1 MPQDLEQVQKQRGR
15 LLWLFGTLIAAMC
28 AALVFTSWSGD
39 QPSLQFEQRW
49 PALTGLCGLVALFV
63 LYVQNHHRK
72 LSELESRLR
81 DIAVR
86 EASLQAH
93 FSELSFLFDISTQ
106 LQLRLDLNSMLEL
119 AAQRLLPCLDA
130 HQSSIMMLNEET
142 GLLEVRAASGVDAE
156 RVACAKVKP
165 GEGVA
170 GQVFA
175 SGELLN
181 LTAESAR
188 QRFADQPDYG
198 RQIAAGLCVPM
209 RFRGTPIGVVCV
221 TRTSGEPFSE
231 LHARML
237 ASFAEHCAA
246 TVVKTNHHHDLL
258 QSVRK
263 AA

>member
-1 MPQDLEQVQKQRGR
+1 
-15 LLWLFGTLIAAMC
+15 
-28 AALVFTSWSGD
+28 
-39 QPSLQFEQRW
+39 
-49 PALTGLCGLVALFV
+49 
-63 LYVQNHHRK
+63 
-72 LSELESRLR
+72 
-81 DIAVR
+81 VR
-86 EASLQAH
+86 EAALQAH

-130 HQSSIMMLNEET
+130 HQSSIMLLNEET

-156 RVACAKVKP
+156 RVVHAKVAP

-170 GQVFA
+170 GQVFT
-175 SGELLN
+175 SGEVLN
-181 LTAESAR
+181 LTAASAR
-188 QRFADQPDYG
+188 EQFANQPDYG

-209 RFRGTPIGVVCV
+209 RFRGNPIGVVCV
-221 TRTSGEPFSE
+221 TRTTGEPFSD

-258 QSVRK
+258 TSVRK

>member
-1 MPQDLEQVQKQRGR
+1 MSQSFEQVQKQRGR
-15 LLWLFGTLIAAMC
+15 VLWLFGTLIAAMC
-28 AALVFTSWSGD
+28 AALVMTTWNGE
-39 QPSLQFEQRW
+39 QPGLQFEQRW
-49 PALTGLCGLVALFV
+49 PAFCGRVGLVALFV

-81 DIAVR
+81 DVAVR
-86 EASLQAH
+86 EAALQAH

-130 HQSSIMMLNEET
+130 HQSSIMLLNEET

-156 RVACAKVKP
+156 RVVHAKVAP

-170 GQVFA
+170 GQVFT
-175 SGELLN
+175 SGEVLN
-181 LTAESAR
+181 LTAASAR
-188 QRFADQPDYG
+188 EQFANQPDYG

-209 RFRGTPIGVVCV
+209 RFRGNPIGVVCV
-221 TRTSGEPFSE
+221 TRTTGEPFSD

-258 QSVRK
+258 TSVRK